1 MSPVPDPI
9 DDVVARAQQPASMVS
24 EIDGFDIH
32 SAVARAAHAMWQQY
46 SVRRIP
52 QKHLETIAQAVLYG
66 HHTDAHVQRRVDEA
80 VAEERARAEKQQAA
94 VLLSAE
100 QRHANDLVELND
112 EILRVSQ
119 REFNAGK
126 RFVREKHKE
135 LGSTLDVLR
144 DVRAFIASAVSW
156 NGKAGE
162 RDETLRKIDEALV
175 NYPDLE
181 QGPKA

>member
-1 MSPVPDPI
+1 M
-9 DDVVARAQQPASMVS
+9 MVS
-24 EIDGFDIH
+24 EVDGFDIH

-66 HHTDAHVQRRVDEA
+66 HHTDAQVQQRVNAA
-80 VAEERARAEKQQAA
+80 VAEAEERAAKLNSA

-144 DVRAFIASAVSW
+144 DVRAFVASAKAW
-156 NGKAGE
+156 NGRADQ
-162 RDETLRKIDEALV
+162 RDDTLRKIDEALV
-175 NYPDLE
+175 NYPTNPTNPANPANPAKTD
-181 QGPKA
+181 G